1 MKKSRINYIDGGKM
15 QYVTMKYLEVSMCRS
30 LIFSPENSTLD
41 EYGFVCGEHYIK
53 CDFANDLEINCKEWN
68 FHFQNIILNAF
79 KLVNERHSTKI
90 RVNQFL
96 YMIDQIKNSNVY
108 QNFSFQGGFLHR
120 NNIIIDKNFD

>member
-1 MKKSRINYIDGGKM
+1 M
-15 QYVTMKYLEVSMCRS
+15 E
-30 LIFSPENSTLD
+30 FS
-41 EYGFVCGEHYIK
+41 
-53 CDFANDLEINCKEWN
+53 
-68 FHFQNIILNAF
+68 FQNIILNAF